1 MLEGP
6 EGEKR
11 RADVI
16 GSASKVAKIA
26 TPEIEETI
34 KTKDG
39 KDAAA
44 ISMGRRGG
52 KGRAEKMTAERRAE
66 IAEKAAKARWKS

>member
-11 RADVI
+11 PADVI
-16 GSASKVAKIA
+16 GSASTVAKIA
-26 TPEIEETI
+26 TPEIEEII
-34 KTKDG
+34 KTEDG

-44 ISMGRRGG
+44 VSMGR
-52 KGRAEKMTAERRAE
+52 KS
-66 IAEKAAKARWKS
+66 ARQEDDN